1 MVMLKSQVQEL
12 SKVWKCLLT
21 DARHAFPQLAT
32 EFERDLIRCE
42 HQARARGIAFFVQD
56 LPAVG
61 KHLDRC
67 LANGEYSRSMLPTTS
82 RVSPRHKTP
91 KFLGGL
97 WLLIFEPD
105 GRLKEEPDIEA
116 LFFLR
121 QLLLF
126 AKKYKVECPKESVSA
141 AVVEMFTHD
150 ATLPKP
156 RDFWSNSNIPTEK
169 SGYSGFASSMP
180 LAFGW
185 DGREHRLFL
194 TNLDTVSRLIAS
206 ALGVY
211 DPADWRF
218 KHGPGAIAE
227 RTGPTNKYCWS
238 NWSERLEMVFPIAD
252 YGYHSY
258 SSWGRDVA
266 PFSLA
271 FTKRDSAAKRLE
283 IGSDEPRSR
292 LVAVPKTYA
301 GPRLIAAEPSEHMW
315 CQQSL
320 LSYFATRSAQSWI
333 SRFIVFDDQ
342 SQNQRMCIAG
352 SVTGSL
358 STIDLSMASDCVT
371 PDLVGNLFRTS
382 PKLLSALRATRTLFV
397 SQQLT
402 NKVSETLVLKKFSTM
417 GNAYTFPVE
426 SLAFL
431 AIVLAAVLTHRRK
444 DVKLETIEA
453 LIGEVSV
460 FGDDLIVPTD
470 SREAIC
476 SALEMLHFK
485 VNTTKSFWSGNFR
498 ESCGVDSFRGHDVT
512 PIYYRQRYIS
522 GNAKSLS
529 SVVATRNRFYNRYL
543 LNAAGY
549 LESTLPRNLLRVAPG
564 SGAMGLTTRGAL
576 DNDSLR
582 VRYNTELH
590 RRELL
595 VLSITTSQQ
604 KTKTDADD
612 ALLQYFT
619 ERPSPITAWEHGY
632 VHRTCEHVRRTW
644 VGSCRSGA
652 QSDPM
657 IPLIYLLSNQ

>member
-1 MVMLKSQVQEL
+1 MSKCHVQEL

-32 EFERDLIRCE
+32 ELERDLIRCE
-42 HQARARGIAFFVQD
+42 RQVKARGIGVFLLD
-56 LPAVG
+56 LPAIG

-67 LANGEYSRSMLPTTS
+67 LANGEYIPCMLPLTKRLS
-82 RVSPRHKTP
+82 HGPKTP
-91 KFLGGL
+91 RFLGGL
-97 WLLIFEPD
+97 WLLIFDPD

-126 AKKYKVECPKESVSA
+126 AKKFKVDCPKSAVSA
-141 AVVEMFTHD
+141 AVVEMYSHD

-156 RDFWSNSNIPTEK
+156 KDFWSDSNIGVER
-169 SGYSGFASSMP
+169 SGYTGFASSMP
-180 LAFGW
+180 LSFGT

-194 TNLDTVSRLIAS
+194 VNLDKVSRLIAS
-206 ALGVY
+206 ALGIY

-227 RTGPTNKYCWS
+227 RTGPSNKFCWS

-266 PFSLA
+266 PPGLA
-271 FTKRDSAAKRLE
+271 FTKRDPAAKRLE
-283 IGSDEPRSR
+283 IGSHEPGSR
-292 LVAVPKTYA
+292 LVAVPKTFA

-320 LSYFATRSAQSWI
+320 LSYFATRSARSWI
-333 SRFIVFDDQ
+333 SRFVVFDDQ
-342 SQNQRMCIAG
+342 SQNQKMCIAG

-382 PKLLSALRATRTLFV
+382 PKLLLALRASRTLFV

-402 NKVSETLVLKKFSTM
+402 HRVSETLVLKKFSTM

-444 DVKLETIEA
+444 DVKLEAIED

-485 VNTTKSFWSGNFR
+485 VNTGKSFWSGNFR

-512 PIYYRQRYIS
+512 PVYYRQHYS

-529 SVVATRNRFYNRYL
+529 SVLATRNRFYNRYL
-543 LNAAGY
+543 LNTAGY

-564 SGAMGLTTRGAL
+564 SGAIGLTTRGAL

-590 RRELL
+590 RREFL
-595 VLSITTSQQ
+595 VLTVSSSQQ
-604 KTKTDADD
+604 KTKTDADA

-619 ERPSPITAWEHGY
+619 ERPSPFTAWEHGY
-632 VHRTCEHVRRTW
+632 VQRTYERVRRTW

-657 IPLIYLLSNQ
+657 IPLLSY